1 MTASFI
7 LALLLGQQEPPSQ
20 TYSAL
25 IDKAYSLYG
34 EGKFSESADSF
45 KKALDLFPED
55 GQVWMTY
62 AQACLRADRTA
73 EGIEAGKRVI
83 ELGSFGAKVKATAYF
98 EIAAGYC
105 KLKDEINAWKNLELA
120 MQAGYR
126 DLKTVQ
132 TDSRLELLH
141 SNPKWEDVA
150 ATKDVTKM
158 TRDEGWR
165 YDTWLLD
172 RELRRIHFNPYL
184 RVTPEQRDG
193 WISIINSGI
202 PTWSDEKIQVE
213 LMKYVASFGD
223 GHTNIRIPSL
233 QRPKI
238 QLFWFK
244 EGIYITAAAS
254 EHKEILGAKII
265 AVEGKPVEELAAMA
279 TPLICHENPQLI
291 KAQVPNFIT
300 NTTVLKGLGLNPKN
314 GEVNLT
320 VETQLGNTKSLH
332 LPLSADFQVKPDW
345 ELLSTNSQIL
355 TLKNRIDP
363 YWFEHI
369 PELNAV
375 YFQYNSVRSN
385 PQNPL
390 PQFAESMY
398 KFIDDNKIQRL
409 IIDVRWNGGGNTFLS
424 QPFINGLLERR
435 SLKSSPNLFVIIG
448 RNTYSAAQNF
458 TTDIGRACQ
467 PIYVGEPTGSSP
479 NFIGESIPYSLPYSK
494 MSGTV
499 SDLYWQRSWPMDDRI
514 WIAPDL
520 PATPSFQAFASG
532 KDPAMEAIKAF
543 IQASEK
549 PDK

>member
-7 LALLLGQQEPPSQ
+7 LALLLSQQELPSQ

-25 IDKAYSLYG
+25 TDKAYTLYG
-34 EGKFSESADSF
+34 EGKFSEAADSF

-73 EGIEAGKRVI
+73 EGIAAGTKVI

-105 KLKDEINAWKNLELA
+105 KLKDEKNAWKNLELA
-120 MQAGYR
+120 MQAGFR

-141 SNPKWEDVA
+141 SNPKWEDLA

-172 RELRRIHFNPYL
+172 RELRRIHFNPYI

-193 WISIINSGI
+193 WIRIINSGI
-202 PTWSDEKIQVE
+202 PNWSDEKIQVE

-244 EGIYITAAAS
+244 EGIYVTATAP
-254 EHKEILGAKII
+254 EHKDILGAKII
-265 AVEGKPVEELAAMA
+265 AVEGKPVEELATLAE
-279 TPLICHENPQLI
+279 PLICHENPQLI
-291 KAQVPNFIT
+291 KAQVPNVIT
-300 NTTVLKGLGLNPKN
+300 NTTVLKGLGLNPKS

-320 VETQLGNTKSLH
+320 VETVSGDKASVA

-345 ELLSTNSQIL
+345 ALLSTNSQIL
-355 TLKNRIDP
+355 TLKNRVDP

-398 KFIDDNKIQRL
+398 KFIDENKIQRL

-424 QPFINGLLERR
+424 KPFIDGLLERR

-520 PATPSFQAFASG
+520 PATPSFQAFANG

-543 IQASEK
+543 IQSSEK
-549 PDK
+549 SEK

>member
-1 MTASFI
+1 MTASLI
-7 LALLLGQQEPPSQ
+7 LAFLLAQQEPASQ
-20 TYSAL
+20 TYSNL
-25 IDKAYSLYG
+25 TDKAYTLYG
-34 EGKFSESADSF
+34 EGKFSEAADSF

-62 AQACLRADRTA
+62 AQACLKADRTT
-73 EGIEAGKRVI
+73 EGINAGNKVI

-105 KLKDEINAWKNLELA
+105 KLSDKDNAWKNLELA
-120 MQAGYR
+120 MKAGYR
-126 DLKTVQ
+126 DLNTVR
-132 TDSRLELLH
+132 TDARLEMLH
-141 SNPKWEDVA
+141 SNPKWEELA

-184 RVTPEQRDG
+184 KFSPSQRDS
-193 WISIINSGI
+193 WIKDISSGI
-202 PTWSDEKIQVE
+202 PQWSDEKVQVE
-213 LMKYVASFGD
+213 LMRYVASFGD
-223 GHTNIRIPSL
+223 GHTNIRIPL
-233 QRPKI
+233 LTRPKI

-244 EGIYITAAAS
+244 EGIYVTAAAP
-254 EHKEILGAKII
+254 EHKDILGAKVI
-265 AVEGKPVEELAAMA
+265 AVEGKPVAELAKQVE
-279 TPLICHENPQLI
+279 PLIFHENPQLV
-291 KAQVPNFIT
+291 KAQVPNYIT
-300 NTTVLKGLGLNPKN
+300 NATVLKGLGIKVDS
-314 GEVNLT
+314 GELNLT
-320 VETQLGNTKSLH
+320 VEKISGGTSSVK
-332 LPLSADFQVKPDW
+332 LPLTTDFQFKPDW
-345 ELLSTNSQIL
+345 ALLSTNSQIL
-355 TLKNRIDP
+355 TLKNRTDP
-363 YWFEHI
+363 YWFEHL

-375 YFQYNSVRSN
+375 YFQYNSVRSD
-385 PQNPL
+385 PANPL
-390 PQFAESMY
+390 PQFAEKLY
-398 KFIDDNKIQRL
+398 KFIDDNKVQRL

-424 QPFINGLLERR
+424 QPFINGLLERP
-435 SLKSSPNLFVIIG
+435 SLKKSPNLFVIIG

-467 PIYVGEPTGSSP
+467 PIFVGEPTGSSP

-520 PATPSFQAFASG
+520 PASPSFEAFNSG

-543 IQASEK
+543 VGSLAKSEN
-549 PDK
+549 

>member
-1 MTASFI
+1 MTASLI
-7 LALLLGQQEPPSQ
+7 LAFLITQQEPPSQ
-20 TYSAL
+20 TYSNL
-25 IDKAYSLYG
+25 TDKAYTLYG
-34 EGKFSESADSF
+34 EGRFSEAADSF

-105 KLKDEINAWKNLELA
+105 KLKDKDSAWKNLELA
-120 MQAGYR
+120 MQSGYR
-126 DLKTVQ
+126 DLNVVR
-132 TDSRLELLH
+132 TDARLEMLH
-141 SNPKWEDVA
+141 VNPKWEELA

-172 RELRRIHFNPYL
+172 RELRRIHFNPYV
-184 RVTPEQRDG
+184 RVTPDQREA
-193 WISIINSGI
+193 WIKVINAGI
-202 PTWSDEKIQVE
+202 PNWSDEKIQVE

-233 QRPKI
+233 VRPKI

-244 EGIYITAAAS
+244 EGIYVTAAAP
-254 EHKEILGAKII
+254 EHKDLLGAKVI
-265 AVEGKPVEELAAMA
+265 AVEGKPVAELAKLVE
-279 TPLICHENPQLI
+279 PLIFHENPQLV
-291 KAQVPNFIT
+291 KAQVPNYIT
-300 NTTVLKGLGLNPKN
+300 NTTVLRGLGITTKD
-314 GEVNLT
+314 GEINLT
-320 VETQLGNTKSLH
+320 VETTAGDTPIKRLA
-332 LPLSADFQVKPDW
+332 LSSEFQVKADW
-345 ELLSTNSQIL
+345 ALLSTNSQIL
-355 TLKNRIDP
+355 TLKNRTDP
-363 YWFEHI
+363 YWFEHLT
-369 PELNAV
+369 ELNAV
-375 YFQYNSVRSN
+375 YFQYNSVRSD
-385 PQNPL
+385 PANPL
-390 PQFAESMY
+390 PQFAEKLY
-398 KFIDDNKIQRL
+398 KFIDENKVQRL

-424 QPFINGLLERR
+424 QPFINGLLERP
-435 SLKSSPNLFVIIG
+435 SLKKSPNLFMIIG

-467 PIYVGEPTGSSP
+467 PIFVGEPTGSSP
-479 NFIGESIPYSLPYSK
+479 NFIGESIPYALPYSK

-520 PATPSFQAFASG
+520 PATPSFESFSNG

-543 IQASEK
+543 IKSGG
-549 PDK
+549 